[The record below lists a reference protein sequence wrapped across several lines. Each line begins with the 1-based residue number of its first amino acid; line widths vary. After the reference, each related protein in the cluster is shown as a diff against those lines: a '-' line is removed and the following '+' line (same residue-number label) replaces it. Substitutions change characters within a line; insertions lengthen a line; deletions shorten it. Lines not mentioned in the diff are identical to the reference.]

1 MNPSKHKKNIDFV
14 EKTST
19 FEFQIKK
26 MPFKHFQYLQRI
38 MIGAFLIT
46 WTQLEKTG
54 SIGKVSIQLE
64 T

>member
-26 MPFKHFQYLQRI
+26 MPFKHIQYLQRI
-38 MIGAFLIT
+38 MIGTFLIT
-46 WTQLEKTG
+46 
-54 SIGKVSIQLE
+54 
-64 T
+64 